1 MKICFLYMNSDRNV
15 GRGAGYV
22 AASISK
28 EHSVAFIDTRR
39 VASVNLPKEVLKH
52 EADILMVSSMTLM
65 WNSAIKAIQEVK
77 RVTPKLPVLVGG
89 THPTIMRE
97 KILQDYL
104 CIDYVCVGEGESF
117 IKEFLA
123 NYGTD
128 ALLNVANL
136 IYRKGD
142 KIYSNPV
149 RPPEDLAMLP
159 KFPWGSFRFVV
170 TGGLYKLLY
179 VTASRG
185 CPFSCAYCCNTVYL
199 ELYGKSYIRKRPI
212 EHVLKELSELKNSYT
227 FSEFYFGDD
236 MMFTDINYV
245 KELFV
250 GIKERINKPYG
261 CMGRCEYIDEDLADH
276 LAATGCAYV
285 GLGVECGDEN
295 FRRKYLNRYMTNDQ
309 IVDAFKLL
317 KERGIR
323 TGAFNM
329 IGYPYDFDDDL
340 CQATADLSR
349 EINPDI
355 RQVTW
360 FYPFLGTKLYDYCV
374 EKDLIENVELL
385 SYHLSSVLK
394 MHKDKGPPVK
404 YLEEFV

>member
-1 MKICFLYMNSDRNV
+1 MRICFLYMNSDRNV

-28 EHSVAFIDTRR
+28 KHSVAFIDTRR

-142 KIYSNPV
+142 KIYSNQPSLV
-149 RPPEDLAMLP
+149 LDYHSKIPESRWPNYFAKLMEYALA
-159 KFPWGSFRFVV
+159 KEFAIQIRED
-170 TGGLYKLLY
+170 TGMAQLMNQLY
-179 VTASRG
+179 VGQGQKSRAVE
-185 CPFSCAYCCNTVYL
+185 S
-199 ELYGKSYIRKRPI
+199 KQRIQRPI
-212 EHVLKELSELKNSYT
+212 QSQP
-227 FSEFYFGDD
+227 F
-236 MMFTDINYV
+236 IQ
-245 KELFV
+245 
-250 GIKERINKPYG
+250 
-261 CMGRCEYIDEDLADH
+261 A
-276 LAATGCAYV
+276 
-285 GLGVECGDEN
+285 
-295 FRRKYLNRYMTNDQ
+295 RY
-309 IVDAFKLL
+309 
-317 KERGIR
+317 
-323 TGAFNM
+323 
-329 IGYPYDFDDDL
+329 
-340 CQATADLSR
+340 
-349 EINPDI
+349 
-355 RQVTW
+355 
-360 FYPFLGTKLYDYCV
+360 
-374 EKDLIENVELL
+374 
-385 SYHLSSVLK
+385 
-394 MHKDKGPPVK
+394 
-404 YLEEFV
+404 